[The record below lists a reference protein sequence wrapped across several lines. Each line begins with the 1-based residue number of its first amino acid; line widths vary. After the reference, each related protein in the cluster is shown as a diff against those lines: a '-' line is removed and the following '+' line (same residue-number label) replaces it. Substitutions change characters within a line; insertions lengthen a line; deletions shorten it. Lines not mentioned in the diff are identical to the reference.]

1 MRSKL
6 TVVARLDM
14 GRWTIRL
21 ELCLRRCYFGSR
33 SCSLSI
39 LHHMAVEM
47 YQGAI
52 DTEYLVL
59 TPSSDNIYIQ
69 SRQWC
74 RNNNVR
80 EWLEL
85 SRSGL
90 LHPFVLSTGVWLYSC
105 EVRRTTTSHY
115 THTK

>member
-14 GRWTIRL
+14 GRWTVRL
-21 ELCLRRCYFGSR
+21 GFCLRHCYFGSR

-52 DTEYLVL
+52 DTE
-59 TPSSDNIYIQ
+59 
-69 SRQWC
+69 
-74 RNNNVR
+74 
-80 EWLEL
+80 
-85 SRSGL
+85 
-90 LHPFVLSTGVWLYSC
+90 
-105 EVRRTTTSHY
+105 
-115 THTK
+115 